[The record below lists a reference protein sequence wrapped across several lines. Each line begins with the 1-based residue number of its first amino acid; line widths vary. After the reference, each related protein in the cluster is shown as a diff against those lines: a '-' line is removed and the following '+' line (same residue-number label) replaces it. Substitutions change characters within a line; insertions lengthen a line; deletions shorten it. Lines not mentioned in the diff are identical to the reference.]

1 MIDSLNKTNFTDII
15 SDYNDNSVYC
25 LKLIID
31 QDTMMTLQIIF
42 NNDSL
47 KNMNNVNYSLLD
59 HTVTFS
65 VKLKTLNLTDALLL
79 CFNDS
84 FLFLFDDRN
93 MI

>member
-1 MIDSLNKTNFTDII
+1 MIDSLSKANFTDII
-15 SDYNDNSVYC
+15 SDYDDNSVYC

-31 QDTMMTLQIIF
+31 QDTMMTLQIIL

-59 HTVTFS
+59 CTVTFS
-65 VKLKTLNLTDALLL
+65 AKLKTLNLTDALLL
-79 CFNDS
+79 CSDDPF
-84 FLFLFDDRN
+84 FFLFDNRN